1 MAVRNWGKAWRDFWR
16 GPDIPML
23 VAGGE
28 GERQAARVRVVVVA
42 LLLITPV
49 YKLFVYPGNPVFIWG
64 CGVNLVAQVFAIW
77 VFFYLRR
84 RPYRPWLGFLTT
96 FFDSSFVT
104 LALLIFV
111 FVGSPLIAL
120 NSKVTFEIYFLAII
134 AMSLR
139 HDRRICVVIGTL
151 AVLEY
156 AGLIELVTHLFDI
169 QAPELQNPSVGS
181 YSGVDQFTR
190 LILMSAA
197 AVISYSIV
205 ARSEKLLQRSARDP
219 MTGLFNRGYF
229 ETLFDFEIE
238 RAHRYGRNFALA
250 IVDADH
256 FKRINDTYGHP
267 TGDAVL
273 RALAR
278 TLRITLRQ
286 SDIVVRYGGEEF
298 VLLLHETT
306 PDGAQ
311 EKVEAL
317 RQLVAKLLLKPAG
330 TGHAIKVTISVGLA
344 IYPRDGETARA
355 LLSCADQRLLRAKQ
369 SGRNRV
375 VAN

>member
-1 MAVRNWGKAWRDFWR
+1 MGRSWSRAWRDFWR

-49 YKLFVYPGNPVFIWG
+49 YKLFVYPGNAVFIWG
-64 CGVNLVAQVFAIW
+64 CGVNLAAQAFALW

-84 RPYRPWLGFLTT
+84 NPYRPWLGFLTS
-96 FFDSSFVT
+96 FFDNSFVT
-104 LALLIFV
+104 LALFIFV
-111 FVGSPLIAL
+111 FVGSPLIAV
-120 NSKVTFEIYFLAII
+120 NSKVTFEIYFLAIVG
-134 AMSLR
+134 MSLR
-139 HDRRICVVIGTL
+139 HDRRICLMIGAL

-156 AGLIELVTHLFDI
+156 AGLIWFTTHFFNLE
-169 QAPELQNPSVGS
+169 APELQDPGVGY

-197 AVISYSIV
+197 VVISYSIV

-219 MTGLFNRGYF
+219 MTGLFNRSHF
-229 ETLFDFEIE
+229 DTLFDFEIE
-238 RAHRYGRNFALA
+238 RAHRYGRSFALA
-250 IVDADH
+250 ILDADH
-256 FKRINDTYGHP
+256 FKRINDSYGHP

-278 TLRITLRQ
+278 TLRISLRQ

-298 VLLLHETT
+298 VMLLHEATAA
-306 PDGAQ
+306 GAV
-311 EKVEAL
+311 EKVESL
-317 RQLVAKLLLKPAG
+317 RVLVSKLLLKPPG
-330 TGHAIKVTISVGLA
+330 TGHTIKVTVSAGIA
-344 IYPRDGETARA
+344 IYPQDGDNART

-369 SGRNRV
+369 AGRNRV
-375 VAN
+375 VAD